1 MKFLLTAVNAKY
13 IHSNP
18 AIYSLRAY
26 AGEELQ
32 RHIEIAE
39 YTINNYMQDILAD
52 IYKRK
57 PDVIGFS
64 CYIWNWNLIQDLLRE
79 LPQVLPDA
87 DIWLGGPEVSYD
99 ADLILKEYPQVS
111 GIMVGE
117 GEATFK
123 ELLEVYVQVEKR
135 DTVKQQCTMEQRY
148 MVEQQCAAEQGDMLE
163 SGNALWERRWQQI
176 PGLCLHTGYTP
187 VRELTDISS
196 LPFLYNDLDLFN
208 NRIIYYET
216 SRGCPYR
223 CSYCLSSID
232 KKVRLRDISIVKKE
246 LQFFLDH
253 KVPQVKFVDR
263 TFNCNHEHA
272 MEIWRYIYEH
282 DNGVTNFHFEISADI
297 LREDEIALLKKF
309 RPGLAQLEIGVQST
323 NEVTIKT
330 IHRVMNVARLE
341 HIVEAIQEGG
351 NIHQHLD
358 LIAGLPY
365 EDYESFGRSFDRV
378 YAMEPEQL
386 QLGFLKVLKGSEMHD
401 RAQEFEICYLSKPPY
416 EVLHTKWLSYDE
428 ILRLKNIEQ
437 MVEIYYNSNQYTH
450 TLPFLMRA
458 FSGPFAMFEAMADF
472 YEHQG
477 YFVNSPA
484 RAYRY
489 QVLLKFAEVYDG
501 ENYDIYKEL
510 LTYDMYLRENLKSR
524 PDFATDMSEDTI
536 KSAIRRFYQTEE
548 QERKFLPSYMA
559 YDWKQLSKMTHLEPF
574 CYPVWDN
581 ELLLEVTGKKSGA
594 ENVKAKDLESDNEVM
609 AYILFDYKER
619 NPLNHEAA
627 TQLVIRF

>member
-26 AGEELQ
+26 AGKELQ
-32 RHIEIAE
+32 KYIELAE
-39 YTINNYMQDILAD
+39 YTINHNMQDILAD
-52 IYKRK
+52 IYRRK
-57 PDVIGFS
+57 PDVIAFS

-79 LPQVLPDA
+79 LPKVLPGT

-99 ADLILKEYPQVS
+99 ADLILQEYPQLS

-123 ELLEVYVQVEKR
+123 ELLQAYVRE
-135 DTVKQQCTMEQRY
+135 E
-148 MVEQQCAAEQGDMLE
+148 E
-163 SGNALWERRWQQI
+163 ERENKWQNI

-187 VRELTDISS
+187 VRELTDIST
-196 LPFLYNDLDLFN
+196 LPFLYQDLEPFA

-232 KKVRLRDISIVKKE
+232 KQVRLRDISVVKRE
-246 LQFFLDH
+246 LQFFLDN
-253 KVPQVKFVDR
+253 KVTQVKFVDR

-272 MEIWRYIYEH
+272 MAIWQYIYEH

-297 LREDEIALLKKF
+297 LREDEIALLRKF

-323 NEVTIKT
+323 NEKT
-330 IHRVMNVARLE
+330 IGAINRVMSVDKLERIVAS
-341 HIVEAIQEGG
+341 IQAGH

-358 LIAGLPY
+358 LIAGLPF

-386 QLGFLKVLKGSEMHD
+386 QLGFLKVLKGSEMQK
-401 RAQEFEICYLSKPPY
+401 RTEEFGVCYLSRPPY

-428 ILRLKNIEQ
+428 VLRLKRIEE
-437 MVEIYYNSNQYTH
+437 MVELYYNSNQYTH
-450 TLPFLMRA
+450 TLAFLLQA
-458 FSGPFAMFEAMADF
+458 FAGPFAMFEAMADF
-472 YEHQG
+472 YEREG
-477 YFVNSPA
+477 FFLNSPA

-489 QVLLKFAEVYDG
+489 HVLLKFAEEYDKA
-501 ENYDIYKEL
+501 NYDVYREL

-524 PDFATDMSEDTI
+524 PDFAADLSADMV
-536 KSAIRRFYQTEE
+536 KGAIRAFYQKEETE
-548 QERKFLPSYMA
+548 RRYLPAYTG

-574 CYPVWDN
+574 HYPVWDIAALAEAVGKRTSN
-581 ELLLEVTGKKSGA
+581 TGS
-594 ENVKAKDLESDNEVM
+594 M
-609 AYILFDYKER
+609 TYILFDYKSR
-619 NPLNHEAA
+619 NPLNYEAA
-627 TQLVIRF
+627 TQSVETDMEH